1 MCGAVKWKGEVSEQI
16 HNTSQM
22 NGKGEQVGNEKVN
35 NESKTDDAGR
45 EGPKMKMRIFY
56 CLSL

>member
-1 MCGAVKWKGEVSEQI
+1 MSKYITQVKS
-16 HNTSQM
+16 

-45 EGPKMKMRIFY
+45 GGAKMKMRIFDD
-56 CLSL
+56 LSL

>member
-1 MCGAVKWKGEVSEQI
+1 MCGAVKWKCEVYG
-16 HNTSQM
+16 QM

-45 EGPKMKMRIFY
+45 GGAKMKMRIFY

>member
-1 MCGAVKWKGEVSEQI
+1 MCGAVKCKREV
-16 HNTSQM
+16 NGQM

-45 EGPKMKMRIFY
+45 GGAKMKMCIHFPMHPF
-56 CLSL
+56 C